1 MTKFLNSELLPRRN
15 SSRFCSIKKK
25 KIEILLNWIN
35 LEKKK
40 KKFTDLKV
48 IFTHES
54 GKLSSIRRLSM
65 LMPFQIRVIKKSLQI
80 ILPDNYEKLKT
91 EIFSLLKLKSI
102 NKITNYAKFTRRI
115 KSKSWKNPG
124 IFFSEFILIDKKIKK
139 GGYNSLKK
147 INNKNRRLF
156 TWLNIKNKIS
166 IEILKSLSIIHSLNH
181 NSSGISVKLPKK
193 ICSKNLNH
201 NIVNLIGGGFEYIC
215 SGKDSLSNISFK
227 AQLLP
232 TIRIYFKK

>member
-1 MTKFLNSELLPRRN
+1 MEQKSLDSKFLCLLSRGPVPRFWGN
-15 SSRFCSIKKK
+15 
-25 KIEILLNWIN
+25 
-35 LEKKK
+35 
-40 KKFTDLKV
+40 T
-48 IFTHES
+48 
-54 GKLSSIRRLSM
+54 
-65 LMPFQIRVIKKSLQI
+65 
-80 ILPDNYEKLKT
+80 
-91 EIFSLLKLKSI
+91 
-102 NKITNYAKFTRRI
+102 
-115 KSKSWKNPG
+115 
-124 IFFSEFILIDKKIKK
+124 
-139 GGYNSLKK
+139 YNNLKK

-181 NSSGISVKLPKK
+181 NSGGISVKLPKK